1 MKTIGI
7 IGARGFVGG
16 ELLRLLAAHSG
27 FELAMISSRSLDGQR
42 VCDAFEH
49 PSELQIRA
57 VEPSVEVASLDA
69 LVLALPN
76 GLSGLWVE
84 AADAG
89 TKTGIGMGGQGSAP
103 AESCSAPANG
113 PVIVDV
119 SADHRFD
126 DAWVYGLPEHNR
138 TNITNARRIANPG
151 CYATGVQVALRPML
165 DLLDGDAWAFGVSGY
180 SGAGSTPSPKNDPV
194 ALADNLMPYKSVGHL
209 HELEVTRHLTH
220 RVNFMP
226 HVAPF
231 FRGITLTIT
240 AYLKPRVTAKEVVAR
255 YRTAAECEP
264 LITWSHDAPLV
275 RDCAGRHEVNLGG
288 VTFDPERRRLVVVA
302 TLDNLL
308 KGAAT
313 QVLQNLNLAC
323 GFDELE
329 GIA

>member
-16 ELLRLLAAHSG
+16 ELLRLLAAHPG
-27 FELAMISSRSLDGQR
+27 FELAMVSSRSLDGQR
-42 VCDAFEH
+42 VCDLFEH
-49 PSELQIRA
+49 PSELEIRA
-57 VEPSVEVASLDA
+57 AEPTLDVAALDA

-76 GLSGLWVE
+76 GLSGSWVE
-84 AADAG
+84 AADCA
-89 TKTGIGMGGQGSAP
+89 SAP
-103 AESCSAPANG
+103 GGG

-126 DAWVYGLPEHNR
+126 DGWVYGLPEHNR
-138 TNITNARRIANPG
+138 ANIATARRIANPG
-151 CYATGVQVALRPML
+151 CYATGMQVALRPVL

-194 ALADNLMPYKSVGHL
+194 ALADNLMPYKSVGHI

-240 AYLKPRVTAKEVVAR
+240 AYLKDRVTAKDVVAR

-264 LITWSHDAPLV
+264 LIAWSHDAPLV

-302 TLDNLL
+302 SLDNLL

-313 QVLQNLNLAC
+313 QILQNLNLAC